1 MPINNTNKNTDT
13 DIMITQ
19 NDLGR
24 NLYRKRTYYTVVI
37 EQDVLASDQDEADV
51 LFEDSGIDHSK
62 ITKDIT

>member
-24 NLYRKRTYYTVVI
+24 NLYRKRTY
-37 EQDVLASDQDEADV
+37 
-51 LFEDSGIDHSK
+51 
-62 ITKDIT
+62 